1 MEIETNAK
9 IVSETRQLSERC
21 VELITRISLR
31 KTKKASLY
39 MITSTGQDKDVEEG
53 IHVDINPTAS
63 ERSDEEEEGM
73 PGNPFVYVPPRVQMR
88 HSQGRGTEAEMAR
101 RKAVQEAADR
111 LIDEAEETAATAAAL
126 AALKEAALGKALP
139 TPQPDKDGNRT
150 FLEVSIPS
158 FELVSRPIITPTKE
172 ILNKMDFSSG
182 LTPVNDLF
190 NDKLDYT
197 VSKGDSM

>member
-21 VELITRISLR
+21 VELITRVSLR
-31 KTKKASLY
+31 KTKRSFLY
-39 MITSTGQDKDVEEG
+39 MISTGQDKDVEEG
-53 IHVDINPTAS
+53 IHVDLNPIAS
-63 ERSDEEEEGM
+63 ERSDEEEGLT
-73 PGNPFVYVPPRVQMR
+73 GNPFVYVPPRVPTSPFSIAPMHQ
-88 HSQGRGTEAEMAR
+88 A
-101 RKAVQEAADR
+101 
-111 LIDEAEETAATAAAL
+111 
-126 AALKEAALGKALP
+126 GKALP

-150 FLEVSIPS
+150 FLEVSIPT

-172 ILNKMDFSSG
+172 ILNKMEFSPEG